1 MKLSKTELQ
10 AALET
15 SPRASVPFNKLVLS
29 TEHQVRAAG
38 TTPRSSIAELA
49 ASILQNNILQNLI
62 VVKGAHGMFEVC
74 AGGRRLEALT
84 LLVNSGDL
92 PTNYPVPVLIVPV
105 EQALISSLSEN
116 TLHIPMHPA
125 DEYAAFA
132 KLIGEGKSV
141 EDVAASFGLTPLVVK
156 RSMNLASVSPKLM
169 TEFRAGAIAPWPLQR
184 RRGQISDQPGQDQ
197 LLGPGLDFDRERL
210 TQPLRGESLGSM

>member
-1 MKLSKTELQ
+1 MRTWGLKNGVPDEILNTGPAGRWSVFNSSGITHETLKTELQ
-10 AALET
+10 AALEA

-84 LLVNSGDL
+84 LLVNGGDL

-116 TLHIPMHPA
+116 TLHVPMHPA

-132 KLIGEGKSV
+132 KLIGEGKWV
-141 EDVAASFGLTPLVVK
+141 EDLRCLLRADTAGGQTSHETGQRIAQVDD
-156 RSMNLASVSPKLM
+156 RVS
-169 TEFRAGAIAPWPLQR
+169 R
-184 RRGQISDQPGQDQ
+184 RR
-197 LLGPGLDFDRERL
+197 DRTRL
-210 TQPLRGESLGSM
+210 PDGAGVGR